1 MGSILAVYFKTVLTS
16 GTDNVVLSFSSWKA
30 KNRLASGAF
39 TVDVCFSVANAVA
52 LKAEKSR
59 EALRKPQKIGILLAP
74 FVEIF

>member
-1 MGSILAVYFKTVLTS
+1 MRTARATDLVFARLFRQAEHIFAV
-16 GTDNVVLSFSSWKA
+16 
-30 KNRLASGAF
+30 LASA
-39 TVDVCFSVANAVA
+39 VDVCFSVANAVA